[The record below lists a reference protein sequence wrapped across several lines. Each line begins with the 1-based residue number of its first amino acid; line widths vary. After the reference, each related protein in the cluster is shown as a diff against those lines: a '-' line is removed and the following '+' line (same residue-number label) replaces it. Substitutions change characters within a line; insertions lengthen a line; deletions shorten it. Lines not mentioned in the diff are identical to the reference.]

1 MCGNIIAHHKGV
13 GLGFPSLWRNTPVPI
28 EEIYVSGVSIT
39 HGPPGAR
46 QHVWTLVGALNE
58 IDNQFNGEYNC
69 PCSNTNVTWPYEVPS
84 FIGNNYF
91 CDTGNRGPGYNITAF
106 YLNDPLWMVRGVA
119 LLAAAVSST
128 SLHRPV
134 SL

>member
-1 MCGNIIAHHKGV
+1 MAYLNMSELQQTCPSNWNLSTSPVQGCGRFSTGRRTCDSVVYTVNGRKYSSVCGKIIAYHKGV

-46 QHVWTLVGALNE
+46 QHIRTLVGALNE

-69 PCSNTNVTWPYEVPS
+69 PCSNTNVT
-84 FIGNNYF
+84 
-91 CDTGNRGPGYNITAF
+91 
-106 YLNDPLWMVRGVA
+106 
-119 LLAAAVSST
+119 
-128 SLHRPV
+128 
-134 SL
+134 